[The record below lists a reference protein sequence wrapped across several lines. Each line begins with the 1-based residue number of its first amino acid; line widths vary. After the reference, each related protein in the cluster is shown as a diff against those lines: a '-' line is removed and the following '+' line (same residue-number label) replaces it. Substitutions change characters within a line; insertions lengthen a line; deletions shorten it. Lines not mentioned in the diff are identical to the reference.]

1 MNDVAATLSD
11 LLLSELSPY
20 PIYHVENPVRQ
31 SWKDMT
37 LLLAD
42 CLNIPR
48 SNTVPMDE
56 WVQMVRNYPEDKK
69 TENPAIQLLHFLE
82 DHHERMN
89 CGGLIM
95 ATRRTR
101 AHSNTLAALGPVSDE
116 LVRKYVEA
124 WKDIGF
130 LKR

>member
-1 MNDVAATLSD
+1 
-11 LLLSELSPY
+11 
-20 PIYHVENPVRQ
+20 
-31 SWKDMT
+31 MT

-42 CLNIPR
+42 CLNISR

-95 ATRRTR
+95 STTRTR
-101 AHSNTLAALGPVSDE
+101 AHSKTLAGLGPVSDE
-116 LVRKYVEA
+116 LVRKYIEA
-124 WKDIGF
+124 WKDTGF

>member
-1 MNDVAATLSD
+1 M
-11 LLLSELSPY
+11 
-20 PIYHVENPVRQ
+20 YHVENPVRQ

-42 CLNIPR
+42 CLNISR

-56 WVQMVRNYPEDKK
+56 WVRMVRNYPEDKK
-69 TENPAIQLLHFLE
+69 ADNPAIQLLEFLE
-82 DHHERMN
+82 SHHERMN

-101 AHSNTLAALGPVSDE
+101 AHSKTLAALGPVSDE

-124 WKDIGF
+124 WKDMGF